1 MNKYLAEI
9 MDCKA
14 NEYGY
19 SADVFLSKNHIKY
32 TIDENSVFNMITFG
46 TSTVISGSQK
56 IIDQIKK
63 ELDGIKS
70 IELFD
75 APSLFL
81 IDSVLHENSHKLSE
95 ICDFFIPSETI
106 AEYGI
111 KRDCPFVVKKVG
123 KEDIFK
129 IDDVEIY
136 DNALCQGE
144 ASSLNEMAYIAL
156 DSGKIV
162 SIAGASSNTKKMWWI
177 GVDTESDYRRKG
189 LASLLVNRVACD
201 VIEMGRIPVYP
212 TWYANIASRITAIK
226 AGFVPGFIEIGSQQ
240 VEQ

>member
-81 IDSVLHENSHKLSE
+81 IDTVLHENNHKLSE
-95 ICDFFIPSETI
+95 ICDFFIPSENI
-106 AEYGI
+106 AEHVK
-111 KRDCPFVVKKVG
+111 KRDCPFPVKKID
-123 KEDIFK
+123 KEDISK
-129 IDDVEIY
+129 IDDIEIY

-162 SIAGASSNTKKMWWI
+162 SIAGASSNNKKLWWI

-226 AGFVPGFIEIGSQQ
+226 AGFVPGFVEIGSKQ